1 MLSVPQGLALVRL
14 LKNEPIEDFLKVQ
27 HWL

>member
-1 MLSVPQGLALVRL
+1 MLSVPQGLALIKL
-14 LKNEPIEDFLKVQ
+14 LKNEPIGDFLKVK